1 MNLKILI
8 ISTALL
14 IGSLNTSFAQV
25 QPNTNSAYLINE
37 QTDYKISTGGS
48 NVNLRSGPGTNYSI
62 IAKIPNNSVITKIS
76 DYSNGKWAKT
86 VFVGNKGR
94 EYIGYILYDENYVKE
109 YTSIPNSFGEIT
121 ANRVIFRKEGHKWS
135 SKLGYFYKGNTVE
148 ILENANKDN
157 YIKIRVINTNGDYK
171 DNVGYVHKDYVKK
184 TT

>member
-37 QTDYKISTGGS
+37 QTDYKISTSGS

-62 IAKIPNNSVITKIS
+62 IAKI
-76 DYSNGKWAKT
+76 
-86 VFVGNKGR
+86 
-94 EYIGYILYDENYVKE
+94 
-109 YTSIPNSFGEIT
+109 T
-121 ANRVIFRKEGHKWS
+121 AYRVVFRKDGHIMS

-148 ILENANKDN
+148 ILEEANKHD
-157 YIKIRVINTNGDYK
+157 YYKVRVINTNGDYK
-171 DNVGYVHKDYVKK
+171 NNIGYVHKNYVKI
-184 TT
+184 

>member
-37 QTDYKISTGGS
+37 QTDYKISTSGS

-86 VFVGNKGR
+86 VFTGDKGK
-94 EYIGYILYDENYVKE
+94 EYIGYILYDNNYIKE
-109 YTSIPNSFGEIT
+109 YTNLNSFGEIT
-121 ANRVIFRKEGHKWS
+121 ANRVVFRKDGHIMS

-148 ILENANKDN
+148 ILEEANKND
-157 YIKIRVINTNGDYK
+157 YYKVRVINTNGDYK
-171 DNVGYVHKDYVKK
+171 NNIGYVHKNYVKI
-184 TT
+184 